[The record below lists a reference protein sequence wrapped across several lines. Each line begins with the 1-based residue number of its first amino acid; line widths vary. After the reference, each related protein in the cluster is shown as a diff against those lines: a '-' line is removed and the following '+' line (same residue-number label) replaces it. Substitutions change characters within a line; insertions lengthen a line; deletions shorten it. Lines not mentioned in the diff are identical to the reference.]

1 MMEQRTDMVGM
12 GLGNQSRQEM
22 LNRSELLLQIL
33 WGGLSYVV
41 AAGSMLEG
49 LSPFGAALTAAC
61 PQKLLVACAIGA
73 TGGSLFPAGVALSMK
88 YAAAVMVIATARML
102 LFGGK
107 LLRYS
112 TLYAPLLAGISLFMT
127 SVTVTLAG
135 DFRAVDILLCGAES
149 LIAATAACFFAHS
162 MERLRQGLQLHRR
175 RDSVCLLVSMAIS
188 LLSLSAFELFGLS
201 LGRMMALLLLLC
213 SCAAAGETA
222 GSICGAVCGT
232 ALSLARFPD
241 LAPMG
246 TFSLC
251 GLLGGLFSHIG
262 KFGCCLAV
270 VLTYDFLGLLTYG
283 TSGILP
289 YLLESALVGIFFLLL
304 PQRYVL
310 NWKRKVFR
318 QLDQVEE
325 KGMKQL
331 LFARIEDASSALGE
345 IANSTREI
353 SQRLAELKCGTVEE
367 VYQAAIDGVCRKCS
381 QNVICWQES
390 FGDSMNCFNHFTAI
404 LRQQGAVSKDDFL
417 YPLGTRCKKKDKLT
431 DVINSRYEAFLEK
444 EGLRR
449 KAAQVRSVVT
459 DQFEGMALML
469 EGIGQELLEIS
480 SCDRHL
486 SQRLQSYIESLPLEV
501 ESCSCYRS
509 EGGVLFVQMMLPERK
524 LARIGD
530 GALLTEELNELC
542 GCELDLPEIVCS
554 RDKARLTFREV
565 AAYSMDF
572 ARSQHICA
580 TANVC
585 GDSCSTF
592 TDRRSVAHMIL
603 SDGMGCGSAA
613 ALDSSMTV
621 SLLSRL
627 IDAGVSYDPSLK
639 IVNSALLVKSGEET
653 LATID
658 IAAVDLYNGQVTFY
672 KAGAA
677 PTFIRRNGRTG
688 YVDSTSLPVGILS
701 AVDFEKST
709 LKLSA
714 GDLIV
719 MVSDGATA
727 SGVDWIRH
735 TIDRFS
741 EEDGLQSLCDDIS
754 TTARLKRNDM
764 RDDDITVLAG
774 ILRKC

>member
-1 MMEQRTDMVGM
+1 MEQRTDMVGM
-12 GLGNQSRQEM
+12 GLGNQSRQGV
-22 LNRSELLLQIL
+22 LNHTELLLQIFC
-33 WGGLSYVV
+33 GGFSYII
-41 AAGSMLEG
+41 AAGNMLEG
-49 LSPFGAALTAAC
+49 LSPFGVALAAAC
-61 PQKLLVACAIGA
+61 PQKLLIACAIGA

-88 YAAAVMVIATARML
+88 YAAAVMVTVAARML

-112 TLYAPLLAGISLFMT
+112 TRYAPLIAGISLFLS

-135 DFRAVDILLCGAES
+135 TFHAADILLCGAES
-149 LIAATAACFFAHS
+149 LIAATAAWFFAHS
-162 MERLRQGLQLHRR
+162 FELIRQGLHLYRR
-175 RDSVCLLVSMAIS
+175 RDSICLLVSMMIL
-188 LLSLSAFELFGLS
+188 LLSLSAFELLDLS
-201 LGRMMALLLLLC
+201 LGRMAALFFLLGC
-213 SCAAAGETA
+213 SAAAGEAA
-222 GSICGAVCGT
+222 GSICGVACGT
-232 ALSLARFPD
+232 ALSLAYFPD
-241 LAPMG
+241 LFPLG
-246 TFSLC
+246 IYPLC
-251 GLLGGLFSHIG
+251 GLLGGFFSHIG
-262 KFGCCLAV
+262 KFGCCITV
-270 VLTYDFLGLLTYG
+270 LLTYNLLALLSYG
-283 TSGILP
+283 SNEILP
-289 YLLESALVGIFFLLL
+289 YLAESALVTTCFLLIPL
-304 PQRYVL
+304 RTIQNL
-310 NWKRKVFR
+310 KQKALR
-318 QLDQVEE
+318 QLNQVEE

-331 LFARIEDASSALGE
+331 LFSRIDDASSALEG

-353 SQRLAELKCGTVEE
+353 SQKLAELKCGTVEE
-367 VYQAAIDGVCRKCS
+367 VYQAAIDAVCRKCH
-381 QNVICWQES
+381 QNTLCWQSE
-390 FGDSMNCFNHFTAI
+390 FGDSMNCFNHFTELLRRNGAI
-404 LRQQGAVSKDDFL
+404 SEEDFL
-417 YPLGTRCKKKDKLT
+417 YPLGSRCKKKDKLS
-431 DVINSRYEAFLEK
+431 DVINSRYDAFVEK

-469 EGIGQELLEIS
+469 EEIGQELMEIS

-486 SQRLQSYIESLPLEV
+486 SQRLQTYIEGLPLEV

-509 EGGVLFVQMMLPERK
+509 QGGVLFLEMLLPKRK

-530 GALLTEELNELC
+530 GAELTEELNELC
-542 GCELDLPEIVCS
+542 GCELDLPEILCT
-554 RDKARLTFREV
+554 KETARLMFREM
-565 AAYSMDF
+565 AAYFMDF
-572 ARSQHICA
+572 AKSQHTCGN
-580 TANVC
+580 ANVC

-592 TDRRSVAHMIL
+592 TDRRSVAHIIL

-621 SLLSRL
+621 ALLSQL

-658 IAAVDLYNGQVTFY
+658 IAAIDLYTGQATFY

-701 AVDFEKST
+701 SVDFEKST

-764 RDDDITVLAG
+764 RDDDITVVAG
-774 ILRKC
+774 ILKKR